1 MRLDVLVV
9 FLVLGAAGV
18 YAFGI
23 WGPLA
28 GRSSGVEQ
36 ICSRVDYME
45 GLYRRS
51 KHQKDRSRSFEMNSR
66 PLWANAVMR
75 SAVEPRKMNN
85 AGRKQTV
92 SNLRKA
98 RLPNSTG
105 AALPRASM
113 NVSKSLQADRYAG
126 LAIYPGLTVASLAS

>member
-45 GLYRRS
+45 GLYRKIKAS
-51 KHQKDRSRSFEMNSR
+51 EGPFEQLGDEFATLMGQCR
-66 PLWANAVMR
+66 NAL
-75 SAVEPRKMNN
+75 S
-85 AGRKQTV
+85 GRTQE
-92 SNLRKA
+92 NE
-98 RLPNSTG
+98 
-105 AALPRASM
+105 
-113 NVSKSLQADRYAG
+113 
-126 LAIYPGLTVASLAS
+126 